1 VFVLWWQ
8 GIKKH
13 EIGVLC
19 SGIKFILGV
28 MKIGDINRKINYVDT
43 HAYVRV

>member
-1 VFVLWWQ
+1 VLVLWWQ
-8 GIKKH
+8 GIKTH

-28 MKIGDINRKINYVDT
+28 VKIVDINQKINDVDT
-43 HAYVRV
+43 HA